1 MSENMFGKEF
11 KVLKELPSIYKKV
24 GDNYPEYFWAIEE
37 KGMLEYCI
45 IDDNFCQPSPAND
58 NNGDYAKKLRKRSS
72 KILSDLI
79 EEGYIEL
86 FNCD

>member
-1 MSENMFGKEF
+1 MFGKEF
-11 KVLKELPSIYKKV
+11 KVLKNLPIIYEKV
-24 GDNYPEYFWAIEE
+24 GDNYPEYFCGYEE
-37 KGMLEYCI
+37 DEKLEYCI
-45 IDDNFCQPSPAND
+45 LDDNFCQPSPAND
-58 NNGDYAKKLRKRSS
+58 NDGAYAKKLRKRSS